1 MAKLAR
7 LTNNQEA
14 DINLSYMDA
23 DGTPQVI
30 LVPGSR
36 IVDGKVIEKGMSDP
50 FDPDLIKD
58 MVAKNKV
65 VKYYFDSE
73 TLVIDED
80 SPSEGS
86 EGAKKPSKK

>member
-1 MAKLAR
+1 MAKEVRLA
-7 LTNNQEA
+7 NSQEA

-36 IVDGKVIEKGMSDP
+36 IVDGKIIEKGVSAP
-50 FDPDLIKD
+50 FDPDQIKD

-65 VKYYFDSE
+65 VKHYFDSE
-73 TLVIDED
+73 ILTIDED
-80 SPSEGS
+80 SPAEASEGT
-86 EGAKKPSKK
+86 KKAPNK